1 VDDKLL
7 QIYLQDHMAGA
18 VAGVELARRARGS
31 NRDTEYGDELADI
44 CSTIERHREI
54 LRDVAAALEVS
65 PSRVKEAPAWVG
77 EKLGRLKLNGRL
89 VGYSPL
95 SRLVELEG
103 LVIGLT
109 GQIELWRSLR
119 ESVGGDDRLA
129 PFDLNDVAKRT
140 EQLRDRVERLHQ
152 RAARDAFA

>member
-1 VDDKLL
+1 VDEKLL
-7 QIYLQDHMAGA
+7 SIYLQDHMAGA

-31 NRDTEYGDELADI
+31 NRDTDYGEEIAEI
-44 CSTIERHREI
+44 CATIEEHRQV
-54 LRDVAAALEVS
+54 LQDVAGALGIS

-89 VGYSPL
+89 LGYSPL

-103 LVIGLT
+103 LVLGLT

-119 ESVGGDDRLA
+119 ESVGGDRRLA
-129 PFDLNDVAKRT
+129 DFDLNQMAKRT
-140 EQLRDRVERLHQ
+140 EQLRTRVERLHE
-152 RAARDAFA
+152 RAAREALA